1 MDSEESEAAT
11 IEMVG
16 QIKFVAYSVIAYIIV
31 GMGLLGNLL
40 NLVILTRPNLKV
52 KQQIVYKFPSR
63 MFIQPSMNYIFNP
76 KGAEGGGGS
85 QTHINVGPTAIIPFS
100 LVDCCFFF

>member
-63 MFIQPSMNYIFNP
+63 MYIQPSMNYIFNP
-76 KGAEGGGGS
+76 KGAGGGVTN
-85 QTHINVGPTAIIPFS
+85 THQRWSDCHNSFFS
-100 LVDCCFFF
+100 CGLSFSFF